1 LRAYPQAQM
10 SEQQFLDWLWKAKM
24 PRNTRSSCTVLR
36 EPILGG
42 CAIPRGCLS
51 QGETVDEAINK
62 FEMSSNFISR
72 GQGARN
78 SQEED
83 LMIARVDV

>member
-1 LRAYPQAQM
+1 
-10 SEQQFLDWLWKAKM
+10 
-24 PRNTRSSCTVLR
+24 
-36 EPILGG
+36 LGG